1 MWLLEQKYN
10 ITMGSAR
17 SGLDNMA
24 VITRLTPDTDL
35 DGKHIH
41 TLATDYDLWN
51 EHVQILKRMKTTV
64 TFFHVKGHQDDLY
77 YKDGRLGPMSRDAH
91 WNIQMDHLAD
101 LYRLQQ
107 PTPLTTGF
115 PSMRAAFFHKDQVV
129 TTKVGQKIRDI
140 IHSKPLQKWY
150 IQQKESW
157 TDKVFDSVDWP
168 AFERC
173 MKKLSIHKRIN
184 VTKYIFNW
192 QNTGRQKQLFEMW
205 RADCDDREPQDVGQC
220 PMGCGEHE
228 DSQHYL
234 QCTKLRNARA
244 IDQSLGMLQK
254 WMKKVHT
261 CPEIEVIFM
270 IGLRHWTEE
279 GTPKE
284 IWELTNGPYRQCLEE
299 AIFDQN
305 QIGWGNAFKGQ
316 ISTLRGDIQ
325 MEYYRG
331 KYQDEDLPP
340 HLSNTWWA
348 GEFLRQLLYMSL
360 NAWQHRNDFLHD
372 REKTTKRMQER
383 SEAVEA
389 MAKWYQDQRKFP
401 ADDQHHF
408 ARTFLDRCTDTT
420 AQIRLWIGKIT
431 DIYEDNS
438 QTTLQGYFTTK

>member
-10 ITMGSAR
+10 ITTGSAR

-77 YKDGRLGPMSRDAH
+77 YKDGKQGPMSRDAH

-107 PTPLTTGF
+107 PTPLTTVF
-115 PSMRAAFFHKDQVV
+115 TSMRAAFFHKDQVV

-140 IHSKPLQKWY
+140 IHSKPLRKY

-157 TDKVFDSVDWP
+157 TDEVFDSVDWP